1 MWLQFCSVMDLK
13 IGIFFNEVIGWEGGG
28 EDFKGNQIRRKCLVE
43 CEYDQNKICT
53 YFDLNVI

>member
-1 MWLQFCSVMDLK
+1 MVTILYGYESQNSF
-13 IGIFFNEVIGWEGGG
+13 FFNEVIGLGGG
-28 EDFKGNQIRRKCLVE
+28 DFKGNQIRRKCLVE

>member
-13 IGIFFNEVIGWEGGG
+13 IGIFLNEVIGWGGG
-28 EDFKGNQIRRKCLVE
+28 GDFKGNQIRRKCLVE
-43 CEYDQNKICT
+43 CEYDQNKLCT

>member
-13 IGIFFNEVIGWEGGG
+13 IGIFFNEVIGWGGG
-28 EDFKGNQIRRKCLVE
+28 DFKGNQIRRKCLVE
-43 CEYDQNKICT
+43 CEYDQNKVCT

>member
-13 IGIFFNEVIGWEGGG
+13 IGIFFNEVIGWEGG
-28 EDFKGNQIRRKCLVE
+28 DFKGNQIRRKCLVE
-43 CEYDQNKICT
+43 CEYDQNKVCT

>member
-13 IGIFFNEVIGWEGGG
+13 IGIFFNEVIGLGGG
-28 EDFKGNQIRRKCLVE
+28 GDFKGKKIRRKCLVE
-43 CEYDQNKICT
+43 CEYDQNKVCT

>member
-1 MWLQFCSVMDLK
+1 MVTILFGYGSQNRY
-13 IGIFFNEVIGWEGGG
+13 FFNEVIGWEGGG
-28 EDFKGNQIRRKCLVE
+28 DFKGNQIRRKCLVE

>member
-1 MWLQFCSVMDLK
+1 MDLK
-13 IGIFFNEVIGWEGGG
+13 IGIFFNEVIGWEVGG
-28 EDFKGNQIRRKCLVE
+28 DFKGNQIRRKCLVE